1 MSHQTKSIIKT
12 KRRHLYKEKG
22 TSTVPSI
29 NHIRS
34 LVFTAV
40 LIACDFLVGINPVIS
55 IFLCVNTAAS
65 GAAFSTAVYNTCWS
79 MFYRHIDR
87 P

>member
-1 MSHQTKSIIKT
+1 MSHQTKSIITT
-12 KRRHLYKEKG
+12 KRRHLYKQKG

-34 LVFTAV
+34 LVFTSV
-40 LIACDFLVGINPVIS
+40 LITCDFLVGINPVIG
-55 IFLCVNTAAS
+55 IFLRISAAAS